1 MGIKVFTS
9 SFLAITITSLI
20 VGFVMMIFRE
30 ADLPRSVIFIFWFVS
45 NTLVIT
51 SRFLFKGIL
60 YSWDN
65 FVNDRK
71 AVIIYGAGRAGAQL
85 IESLRKSHD
94 YAPVAFIDDDESK
107 KGTIINY
114 TYVYSFKD
122 LRYVIKKRKAKVLLL
137 AIPSMSEIKKKEL
150 LKKLSKYP
158 IEVKVLP
165 SVSSIVNGEVSIES
179 IKKVKVEDILGRHP
193 VEPKRSL
200 LKKNISGKSI
210 MVTGAGGSIGSELCR
225 QILDLSPK
233 K

>member
-1 MGIKVFTS
+1 M
-9 SFLAITITSLI
+9 
-20 VGFVMMIFRE
+20 
-30 ADLPRSVIFIFWFVS
+30 S

-51 SRFLFKGIL
+51 SRFLFKGFL

-137 AIPSMSEIKKKEL
+137 AIPS
-150 LKKLSKYP
+150 
-158 IEVKVLP
+158 VG
-165 SVSSIVNGEVSIES
+165 N
-179 IKKVKVEDILGRHP
+179 
-193 VEPKRSL
+193 
-200 LKKNISGKSI
+200 
-210 MVTGAGGSIGSELCR
+210 
-225 QILDLSPK
+225 
-233 K
+233 

>member
-1 MGIKVFTS
+1 MLIVDELVLLFAIWFSFALRLGELWPIEYMQANWWIFVLIPAIAIPIFIKLGLYRAVLQYMGIKVFTS

-20 VGFVMMIFRE
+20 VGFVMMMFRE

-94 YAPVAFIDDDESK
+94 YAPVAFIDDDQSK

-114 TYVYSFKD
+114 THVYSFKD
-122 LRYVIKKRKAKVLLL
+122 LRYVIKKRKAKSYCWQFL
-137 AIPSMSEIKKKEL
+137 
-150 LKKLSKYP
+150 
-158 IEVKVLP
+158 
-165 SVSSIVNGEVSIES
+165 
-179 IKKVKVEDILGRHP
+179 
-193 VEPKRSL
+193 
-200 LKKNISGKSI
+200 
-210 MVTGAGGSIGSELCR
+210 LCR
-225 QILDLSPK
+225 K
-233 K
+233 